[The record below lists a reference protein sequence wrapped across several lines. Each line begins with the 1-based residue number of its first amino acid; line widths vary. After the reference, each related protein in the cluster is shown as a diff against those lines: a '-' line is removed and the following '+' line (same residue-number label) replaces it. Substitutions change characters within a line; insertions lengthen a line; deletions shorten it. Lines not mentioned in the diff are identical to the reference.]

1 MTAWRPPDS
10 ADGFTTCFFSNR
22 QGDEGS
28 KGRGSAL
35 LPPSNGIVFPP
46 IKRGAGS
53 SSPNQVPRRP
63 RLDRSLRAPIAPSLF
78 RDDVDTVEALWQ
90 GHEKGK
96 TSRGRRRASHRSFS
110 NKPFCFPPFFFFF
123 FLAADAFFLPTADAT
138 RRLVATPSRLPPS
151 PSLFQTLAYVCALGQ
166 RKVGVAPHAT
176 AVRGVEFVR
185 RNLWER
191 LPPALLCHCLLM
203 PKKKKNSSAD
213 GLDFSRMQKKRA
225 RARSL
230 SPRLSCAGE
239 VGGL

>member
-1 MTAWRPPDS
+1 MVLRHASS
-10 ADGFTTCFFSNR
+10 AIGRETR
-22 QGDEGS
+22 ARKEGEAPCCL
-28 KGRGSAL
+28 R
-35 LPPSNGIVFPP
+35 
-46 IKRGAGS
+46 RTGS
-53 SSPNQVPRRP
+53 SSPQ
-63 RLDRSLRAPIAPSLF
+63 LK
-78 RDDVDTVEALWQ
+78 EALGRHRQTKSHVALAWTARSELQ
-90 GHEKGK
+90 LPPPSFATMSTRSKLCG
-96 TSRGRRRASHRSFS
+96 RGMKRARRRGEGVALRIGASLT
-110 NKPFCFPPFFFFF
+110 NPFAFRPLFFFF